1 MIGISFPLVVFFD
14 SDVMIAGS
22 ASTTGASHLLLQ
34 LSEVGII
41 RGIISRQVQEECRKN
56 LKIKLA
62 ESQPLFNE
70 LISRCVKVV
79 KNPGGSL
86 LFSLKGQAHPKDI
99 PILAAALKSG
109 ARFLVTFNVK
119 HYRSSSTTGIKI
131 VKPGGLLREIREY
144 CSIK

>member
-1 MIGISFPLVVFFD
+1 MTAISFPLAVFFD

-41 RGIISRQVQEECRKN
+41 RGVISRRVLEECGKKLRIKLPEAQPLFDEIISRSVRVAKN
-56 LKIKLA
+56 A
-62 ESQPLFNE
+62 GGPL
-70 LISRCVKVV
+70 
-79 KNPGGSL
+79 L
-86 LFSLKGQAHPKDI
+86 LSLKGQAHPKDI

-119 HYRSSSTTGIKI
+119 HYHPSPATVIEIIR
-131 VKPGGLLREIREY
+131 PGELLREIREY
-144 CSIK
+144 CLIR